1 VLVDLR
7 VLMGPIYRPVE
18 MEIAALAARQHG
30 VVALAQLVAL
40 GLCRGA
46 VAIRAVAGLLLRGCR
61 GGSAVGHAG
70 RTKRG
75 WWMAAVLACG
85 DGALLSHLSAAELY
99 VLRRSGNTIDVT
111 SPTRSRSGLKGIRLH
126 QPRTLAPEHC
136 TTIDGIPVTTIPRL
150 IVDLA
155 GMLDATGLKR
165 VSQEADRQRLLDVE
179 AVKRL
184 THQPRKGIGKVIELI
199 EAAEDTPDTKEEF
212 EHRFHDFLT
221 ERPDIPRPVYNTLVE
236 GYLVD
241 VYWPRH
247 GVIVELQ
254 SRTFH
259 WHKTEDDA
267 DRFGDLI
274 ALGYRVYPVTWRAL
288 TREPEKVA
296 GRLRRLLRTA
306 PSPTPAARADAA

>member
-1 VLVDLR
+1 VQ
-7 VLMGPIYRPVE
+7 PIDV
-18 MEIAALAARQHG
+18 EIAALAQRQHG
-30 VVALAQLVAL
+30 VVAVWQLAAF
-40 GLCRGA
+40 GLDRFAIAKRARAGRLHRVFRG
-46 VAIRAVAGLLLRGCR
+46 VY
-61 GGSAVGHAG
+61 AVGH
-70 RTKRG
+70 RRITKRG
-75 WWMAAVLACG
+75 WWMSAVLACG
-85 DGALLSHLSAAELY
+85 EGTVLSHLSAAELHN
-99 VLRRSGNTIDVT
+99 LRRSGNIVDVT
-111 SPTRSRSGLKGIRLH
+111 TRTRGGRGQQGIRLH
-126 QPRTLAPEHC
+126 HPRLLLPEHC
-136 TTIDGIPVTTIPRL
+136 TFVDGIPVTTVERL

-165 VSQEADRQRLLDVE
+165 VWHEADRLHLLDVE
-179 AVKRL
+179 AVKPL

-199 EAAEDTPDTKEEF
+199 EEAEDAPDTKEEF

-247 GVIVELQ
+247 GVVVELQ
-254 SRTFH
+254 SRAYH

-267 DRFGDLI
+267 DRFGEMT

-288 TREPEKVA
+288 TKEPEKVA
-296 GRLRRLLRTA
+296 KRLRRLLRTA